1 MMGVEAMTSGIA
13 IIKGDFSTE
22 LSLPLAPGIRAGFP
36 SPVQDYLHDSLD
48 FNKDFIRHREAT
60 FYARVDGDSMIDA
73 GIMEGDIA
81 VIDRSLD
88 PQDGDIIVAYIDGEF
103 TIKRL
108 DLTHRPEGY
117 IELHPA
123 NPAYSTIRI
132 DNPDEFRVWGVII
145 WTIHNW
151 RNY

>member
-1 MMGVEAMTSGIA
+1 M
-13 IIKGDFSTE
+13 
-22 LSLPLAPGIRAGFP
+22 PLAPGIRAGFP
-36 SPVQDYLHDSLD
+36 SPAQDYLHDTLD
-48 FNKDFIRHREAT
+48 FNNDMIHHKEAT
-60 FYARVDGDSMIDA
+60 FYARVDGDSMRDA
-73 GIMEGDIA
+73 GILPGDIA

-88 PQDGDIIVAYIDGEF
+88 PRDGDIVVAFIDGEF

-108 DLTHRPEGY
+108 DLTHRPDGY

-123 NPAYSTIRI
+123 NPSYKTIRI
-132 DNPDEFRVWGVII
+132 DNPDQFRVWGVII

>member
-1 MMGVEAMTSGIA
+1 MSSDIT
-13 IIKGDFSTE
+13 IIKGNFSTE
-22 LSLPLAPGIRAGFP
+22 LPLPLAPGIRAGFP
-36 SPVQDYLHDSLD
+36 SPAQDYLHDTLD
-48 FNKDFIRHREAT
+48 FNNDMIHHKEAT
-60 FYARVDGDSMIDA
+60 FYARVDGDSMRDA
-73 GIMEGDIA
+73 GILPGDIA

-88 PQDGDIIVAYIDGEF
+88 PRDGDIVVAFIDAEF

-108 DLTHRPEGY
+108 DLTHRPDGY

-123 NPAYSTIRI
+123 NPSYKTISI
-132 DNPDEFRVWGVII
+132 DNPDQFRVWGVII

>member
-1 MMGVEAMTSGIA
+1 MSSDIT

-22 LSLPLAPGIRAGFP
+22 LPLPLAPGIRAGFP
-36 SPVQDYLHDSLD
+36 SPAQDYLHDTLD
-48 FNKDFIRHREAT
+48 FNNDMIHHPEAT
-60 FYARVDGDSMIDA
+60 FYSRVDGDSMRDA
-73 GIMEGDIA
+73 GILPGDIA

-88 PQDGDIIVAYIDGEF
+88 PRDGDIIVAYIDGEF

-108 DLTHRPEGY
+108 DLTHRSEGY

>member
-1 MMGVEAMTSGIA
+1 MSSDIT
-13 IIKGDFSTE
+13 IIKGNFSTE
-22 LSLPLAPGIRAGFP
+22 LPLPLAPGIRAGFP
-36 SPVQDYLHDSLD
+36 SPAQDYLHDTLD
-48 FNKDFIRHREAT
+48 FNNDMIHHKEAT
-60 FYARVDGDSMIDA
+60 FYARVDGDSMRDA
-73 GIMEGDIA
+73 GILPGDIA

-88 PQDGDIIVAYIDGEF
+88 PRDGDIVVAFIDGEF

-108 DLTHRPEGY
+108 DLTHRPDGY

-123 NPAYSTIRI
+123 NPSYKTIRI
-132 DNPDEFRVWGVII
+132 DNPYQFRVWGVII

>member
-1 MMGVEAMTSGIA
+1 MSSDIT
-13 IIKGDFSTE
+13 IIKGNFSTE
-22 LSLPLAPGIRAGFP
+22 LPLPLAPGIRAGFP
-36 SPVQDYLHDSLD
+36 SPAQDYLHDTLD
-48 FNKDFIRHREAT
+48 FNNDMIHHKEAT
-60 FYARVDGDSMIDA
+60 FYARVDGDSMRDA
-73 GIMEGDIA
+73 GILPGDIA

-88 PQDGDIIVAYIDGEF
+88 PRDGDIVVAFIDVEF

-108 DLTHRPEGY
+108 DLTHRPDGY

-123 NPAYSTIRI
+123 NPSYKTIRI
-132 DNPDEFRVWGVII
+132 DNPDQFRVWGVII

>member
-1 MMGVEAMTSGIA
+1 MSSDRPV
-13 IIKGDFSTE
+13 IKGSFSTE
-22 LSLPLAPGIRAGFP
+22 LPLPLAPGIRAGFP
-36 SPVQDYLHDSLD
+36 SPAQDYLHDTLD
-48 FNKDFIRHREAT
+48 FNNDMIHHKEAT
-60 FYARVDGDSMIDA
+60 FYARVDGDSMRDA
-73 GIMEGDIA
+73 GILPGDIA

-88 PQDGDIIVAYIDGEF
+88 PRDGDIVVAFIDGEF

-108 DLTHRPEGY
+108 DLTHRPDGY

-123 NPAYSTIRI
+123 NPSYKTIRI
-132 DNPDEFRVWGVII
+132 DNPDQFRVWGVII

>member
-1 MMGVEAMTSGIA
+1 MSSDITILNAGFET
-13 IIKGDFSTE
+13 D
-22 LSLPLAPGIRAGFP
+22 LPLPLAPGIRAGFP
-36 SPVQDYLHDSLD
+36 SPAQDYLHDTLD
-48 FNKDFIRHREAT
+48 FNKDMIHHREAT
-60 FYARVDGDSMIDA
+60 FYARVDGDSMRDA
-73 GIMEGDIA
+73 GIVEGDIA

-88 PQDGDIIVAYIDGEF
+88 PHDGDIIVAYIDGEF

-108 DLTHRPEGY
+108 DTTHREEGY

-145 WTIHNW
+145 YTIHNW